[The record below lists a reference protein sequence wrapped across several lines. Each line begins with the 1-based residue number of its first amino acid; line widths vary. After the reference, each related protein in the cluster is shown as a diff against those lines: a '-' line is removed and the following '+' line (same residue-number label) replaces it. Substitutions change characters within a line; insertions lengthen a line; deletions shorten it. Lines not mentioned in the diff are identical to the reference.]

1 MLLEYSFDSPHGFF
15 NSRKDKFCPLHNVY
29 YFWTKL
35 VLMKSNDAIISIGE
49 HIRSLREMQNLSLK
63 EVSSQIGIDSS
74 LLGKIERDT
83 RKPTSEQ
90 LVQLSIFFNLDE
102 NLLIRQ
108 NLSDQLAYQ
117 VIHANADV
125 DILKVAERKIEYLKK
140 RNK

>member
-1 MLLEYSFDSPHGFF
+1 
-15 NSRKDKFCPLHNVY
+15 
-29 YFWTKL
+29 
-35 VLMKSNDAIISIGE
+35 MKSNDAVISIGE
-49 HIRSLREMQNLSLK
+49 HIRLLREMQNLSLK
-63 EVSSQIGIDSS
+63 EVSNQIGIDSS
-74 LLGKIERDT
+74 LLGKIERDI

-117 VIHANADV
+117 IINANADV
-125 DILKVAERKIEYLKK
+125 DILKVAEKKIEYLKK